1 MLVPLDWIGL
11 PGQYG
16 LTSFQAGHWAGR
28 TGMQMMEDRELTM
41 DDYLAM
47 LRRRMKVILIPA
59 LLAPLAG
66 FLVSYLFSAKYTS
79 KALVLVEAP
88 KIPDMVVQQVF
99 TEDLAQHIA
108 TIEQRV
114 LSPAR
119 LRPMVERLGLARGGQ
134 NIDDIIDNIRLNM
147 TIEPV
152 VTDLSLSKKRPG
164 QNGTTVPGFN
174 VNYTASTAR
183 EAQQICTDLTSM
195 LLEEDL
201 KSRQDATQGT
211 TLFLTKQVDDAKDN
225 LDEMDRKLAAFK
237 NQHMGQLPG
246 DEDNNL
252 KILMGLNS
260 QLDANTQSLN
270 RATQDKSYTES
281 MLAQQLAAW
290 KSSESSNNPQSLQQQ
305 LSQLQAQLIDLQG
318 RYTDDHPDVIKT
330 KADIAAVKKQL
341 QGINDTS
348 GKAASGA
355 GDKESASE
363 PPEIRQLRLQI
374 HQYQDLIGQATR
386 DQKKLQQEIGLY
398 QGRVASSPAVEEQYK
413 ELARDYDNAQKV
425 YQDDLA
431 KQSTSK
437 MATQAEQQQQGEQ
450 MALLNPADLPDSPSF
465 PNRLFFAGGGL
476 GAGLMLGLGLAM
488 WLELREKC
496 IRTEADAEAAVGLP
510 MLVAVPW
517 VIDTEPENGAGKRYF
532 WHRKKQLDEKDE
544 KEEPARV

>member
-1 MLVPLDWIGL
+1 
-11 PGQYG
+11 
-16 LTSFQAGHWAGR
+16 
-28 TGMQMMEDRELTM
+28 MMENRELTM

-66 FLVSYLFSAKYTS
+66 FLVSYIFPAKYTS
-79 KALVLVEAP
+79 KSLVLVEAA
-88 KIPDMVVQQVF
+88 KIPDVVVQQVF
-99 TEDLAQHIA
+99 TEDLTQHIA

-114 LSPAR
+114 LSPSQ
-119 LRPMVERLGLARGGQ
+119 LRPMVERLGVAKAGQ
-134 NIDDIIDNIRLNM
+134 NVDDVIDNIRLNM
-147 TIEPV
+147 TIDPV
-152 VTDLSLSKKRPG
+152 ITDISQFGAKKRPG
-164 QNGTTVPGFN
+164 QNTSPVPGFY
-174 VNYTASTAR
+174 VNFTASTAR

-211 TLFLTKQVDDAKDN
+211 TVFLTKQVDDAKQH
-225 LDEMDRKLAAFK
+225 LDELDRQLAAFK

-290 KSSESSNNPQSLQQQ
+290 KSSQSTMNPQSLEQQ
-305 LSQLQAQLIDLQG
+305 LSQLQAQLIDMEG
-318 RYTDDHPDVIKT
+318 RYTEDHPDVIKT
-330 KADIAAVKKQL
+330 KADIAEVKKQL
-341 QGINDTS
+341 ADINGAP
-348 GKAASGA
+348 GKATDATH
-355 GDKESASE
+355 DKSSATE

-374 HQYQDLIGQATR
+374 HEYEDLSAQGTR
-386 DQKKLQQEIGLY
+386 DQKKLQQEIAVY
-398 QGRVASSPAVEEQYK
+398 QGRVASSPGVEEAYK

-437 MATQAEQQQQGEQ
+437 MATQAEQEQQGEQ

-476 GAGLMLGLGLAM
+476 AAGLALGLGLAM
-488 WLELREKC
+488 WLEFREKC

-517 VIDTEPENGAGKRYF
+517 VMQAEPENGNGKSHF
-532 WHRKKQLDEKDE
+532 WNRKKPEA
-544 KEEPARV
+544 KEEPAGV